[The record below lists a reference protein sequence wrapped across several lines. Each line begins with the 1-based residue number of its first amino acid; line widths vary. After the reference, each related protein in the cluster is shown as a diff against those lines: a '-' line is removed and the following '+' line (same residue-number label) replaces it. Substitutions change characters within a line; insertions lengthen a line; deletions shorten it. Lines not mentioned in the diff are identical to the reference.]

1 MEHCHKQTETKNTA
15 VQRTHARGRMNI
27 RVSEGL
33 KEVKLERKWHIL
45 ARARRVAIGNKAV

>member
-33 KEVKLERKWHIL
+33 KEAKLERKWHIL
-45 ARARRVAIGNKAV
+45 ARARRVAVGNKAV